1 MLAGRDAVIMALPPL
16 RLAPAN
22 SKHTP
27 VQTGG
32 QSVEPLSEDMWE
44 KLEEWYSER
53 AQGETDREER
63 QQRSMRGK
71 AENGELNRG
80 RKTESGM
87 KAEFHR

>member
-44 KLEEWYSER
+44 KLEE
-53 AQGETDREER
+53 
-63 QQRSMRGK
+63 
-71 AENGELNRG
+71 
-80 RKTESGM
+80 
-87 KAEFHR
+87 